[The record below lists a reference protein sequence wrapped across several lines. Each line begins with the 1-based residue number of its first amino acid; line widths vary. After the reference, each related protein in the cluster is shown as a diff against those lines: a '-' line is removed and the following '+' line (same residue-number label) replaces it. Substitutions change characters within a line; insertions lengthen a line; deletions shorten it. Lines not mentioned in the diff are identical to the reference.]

1 MGTHIYRWGVFVRDA
16 VEKNEF
22 VQEYTG
28 EQMSQEEADRYQ
40 LSRKASTEVQILTQK
55 AVQWRQHVISACN
68 IYMLT
73 SATRLL
79 TYADV

>member
-40 LSRKASTEVQILTQK
+40 LYLLYKYKSTNTDAESGTVAAT
-55 AVQWRQHVISACN
+55 CN
-68 IYMLT
+68 IYM
-73 SATRLL
+73 
-79 TYADV
+79 

>member
-1 MGTHIYRWGVFVRDA
+1 MRDA

-40 LSRKASTEVQILTQK
+40 LYLLYKYKSTNTDAESGTVAAT
-55 AVQWRQHVISACN
+55 CN
-68 IYMLT
+68 IYM
-73 SATRLL
+73 
-79 TYADV
+79 